1 MKKTLLNI
9 VLIGLSFFT
18 CTRDNPWLGTYM
30 LQPRESQKDDFN
42 MYKIM
47 GVPWPQMIFRDDGT
61 FLLIKENGYG
71 HGVYQVKGE
80 NLNLKLVYFG
90 GKQVSGR
97 DAETVSGVF
106 ENRYRVFCMNSL
118 DSSRFVRQ

>member
-1 MKKTLLNI
+1 MKKTLLYSI
-9 VLIGLSFFT
+9 LIGLSFFT

-30 LQPRESQKDDFN
+30 LQPGESQKDAFD
-42 MYKIM
+42 MYRSM
-47 GVPWPQMIFRDDGT
+47 GVPWPQIVFRDDGT
-61 FLLIKENGYG
+61 FLLIKEDGYG
-71 HGVYQVKGE
+71 HGVYQVKKE

-90 GKQVSGR
+90 GKQVTGN
-97 DAETVSGVF
+97 DAETVTGVF